1 MPRRSPPAGESADA
15 ARAGRA
21 GRRVSVSEKLRI
33 AEARLAEVDRIK
45 SELELAN
52 ARLRQ
57 ADRLKTEFLA
67 SVSHELRTPLTSIR
81 SFAEILGRYDDQ
93 DPDERRRYVSIIT
106 AETDRL
112 SNLIN
117 DLLDLTKIEAGRA
130 DWSMRL
136 LDVAPILSASIEL
149 LRPLARERGIEMTL
163 ALDGALSSV
172 LGDADRLK
180 QVFTNL
186 LSNAVKF
193 TDRGGRVTVAAS
205 RASSGDAFEIEVI
218 DTGIGIAEDQ
228 LELIFDKFVQIK
240 HPRRGAGGTGLGLP
254 IVREIVEAHGG
265 RVVVRSRL
273 GVGSTFVVTLPP
285 ATGKS
290 HFQAYLDWRVGYAE
304 RRGEP
309 FTLVIVAS
317 EQGLAD
323 ASRTSGSMRDRI
335 HPMVRSSDAVLDHD
349 RAGCV
354 AIFAPVR
361 RADASALLSRIRE
374 HLASEPGT
382 SLFTVAF
389 PEEARTAVELTA
401 ALDAALPAG

>member
-1 MPRRSPPAGESADA
+1 MPRRSPPAGVA
-15 ARAGRA
+15 AGSVPGKSVKQPVIAERLRA
-21 GRRVSVSEKLRI
+21 
-33 AEARLAEVDRIK
+33 AEARLAELDRIK

-93 DPDERRRYVSIIT
+93 DPEERRRYVSIIT

-136 LDVAPILSASIEL
+136 LDVAPIVSASVEL
-149 LRPLARERGIEMTL
+149 LRPLARERGIDLVFDIGGPL
-163 ALDGALSSV
+163 ASV

-193 TDRGGRVTVAAS
+193 TDRGGRVEVSAS
-205 RASSGDAFEIEVI
+205 RTEAADAFEIRVV
-218 DTGIGIAEDQ
+218 DSGIGIAEDQ
-228 LELIFDKFVQIK
+228 VELIFDKFVQIK
-240 HPRRGAGGTGLGLP
+240 HPRRSAGGTGLGLP

-265 RVVVRSRL
+265 KVVVRSRP
-273 GVGSTFVVTLPP
+273 GAGSSFVVTLPL

-290 HFQAYLDWRVGYAE
+290 HFQAYLDWRVGYSE

-317 EQGLAD
+317 EERRGD
-323 ASRTSGSMRDRI
+323 GPRASRSMRDRI
-335 HPMVRSSDAVLDHD
+335 HPMVRASDAVLDHD
-349 RAGCV
+349 RPGCV

-361 RADASALLSRIRE
+361 RTDASALLSRIRE
-374 HLASEPGT
+374 HLVGEVGT
-382 SLFTVAF
+382 SLVTVAF
-389 PEEARTAVELTA
+389 PEEARSAAELTA
-401 ALDAALPAG
+401 ALDAATPTA

>member
-1 MPRRSPPAGESADA
+1 MPRRSPPVGEATEPGRGKSAKRSPISHRLRA
-15 ARAGRA
+15 A
-21 GRRVSVSEKLRI
+21 ED
-33 AEARLAEVDRIK
+33 RLAELDRTK

-81 SFAEILGRYDDQ
+81 SFAEILGRYEDQ
-93 DPDERRRYVSIIT
+93 DPEERRRYVSIIT

-112 SNLIN
+112 SHLIN

-136 LDVAPILSASIEL
+136 LDVAPILSASVEL
-149 LRPLARERGIEMTL
+149 VRPLANERG
-163 ALDGALSSV
+163 LDLEIKVGGPLESV

-193 TDRGGRVTVAAS
+193 TDRGGRVEISAS
-205 RASSGDAFEIEVI
+205 RSEGADAFEISVV
-218 DTGIGIAEDQ
+218 DTGIGIPEDQ

-240 HPRRGAGGTGLGLP
+240 HPRRSAGGTGLGLP
-254 IVREIVEAHGG
+254 IVREIVDAHGG
-265 RVVVRSRL
+265 KVGVRSRP
-273 GVGSTFVVTLPP
+273 GAGSTFVVMLPV

-290 HFQAYLDWRVGYAE
+290 HFQAYLDWRVGYSE

-309 FTLVIVAS
+309 FTLVVVAA
-317 EQGLAD
+317 EQRSAAG
-323 ASRTSGSMRDRI
+323 SRTSGSMRDRI

-349 RAGCV
+349 RPDCV

-361 RADASALLSRIRE
+361 RTDASALLSRIRE
-374 HLASEPGT
+374 HLAGEVGM
-382 SLFTVAF
+382 SLVTVAF
-389 PEEARTAVELTA
+389 PEEARTAAQLTA
-401 ALDAALPAG
+401 AVEAAVPTA